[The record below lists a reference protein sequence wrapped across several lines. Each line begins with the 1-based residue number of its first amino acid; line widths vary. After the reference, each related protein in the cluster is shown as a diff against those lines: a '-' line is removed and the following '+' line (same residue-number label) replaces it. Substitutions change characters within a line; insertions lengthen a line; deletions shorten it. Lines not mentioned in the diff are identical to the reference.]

1 MSFNY
6 KDLGD
11 SLRRKFAGVAAADD
25 MLRRVAFEEAMS
37 DRHGGAQPSFV
48 QSLLNVL
55 DTNVPNIKPEVLTAA
70 MLLPMPRGMMNE
82 HRGLDGV
89 TPETKDLYLLMMR
102 NQNPAFA
109 ATQSPEAA
117 QLAMTFLI
125 VNAEQMEETRRTQY
139 VPYAQFMR
147 MASDMATL
155 KSMLDGGMVSSGAP
169 QLDKLFADT
178 AQRIDVAAKDF
189 FNAPQPG
196 QKPPR
201 P

>member
-11 SLRRKFAGVAAADD
+11 SLRRKFAGVAEAQD
-25 MLRRVAFEEAMS
+25 MLRRVNFEEAMS
-37 DRHGGAQPSFV
+37 DRHGGTEPSFI
-48 QSLLNVL
+48 QCLLNVL
-55 DTNVPNIKPEVLTAA
+55 DKNVPNIKPEVLTAA

-89 TPETKDLYLLMMR
+89 TPEAKDLYLLMRR
-102 NQNPAFA
+102 NQNPAYA

-125 VNAEQMEETRRTQY
+125 VNAEEMEKTRQTQY
-139 VPYAQFMR
+139 VPYAMFMR
-147 MASDMATL
+147 AASEMASL
-155 KSMLDGGMVSSGAP
+155 KSLLDGGIVSSGAP
-169 QLDKLFADT
+169 QLDKLFSDT
-178 AQRIDVAAKDF
+178 AQRIEAAVKDF
-189 FNAPQPG
+189 FNAPPAG

>member
-11 SLRRKFAGVAAADD
+11 SLRRKFAGVAGAED
-25 MLRRVAFEEAMS
+25 MLRRVAFEETMS
-37 DRHGGAQPSFV
+37 DRHGGTQPSFV

-55 DTNVPNIKPEVLTAA
+55 DKNVPNIKPEVLTAA

-89 TPETKDLYLLMMR
+89 TPETKDLYLLMMH

-109 ATQSPEAA
+109 ATKSPEAA

-147 MASDMATL
+147 MASDMGGL

-178 AQRIDVAAKDF
+178 AARIDAAAKDF

-196 QKPPR
+196 QKPPHR
-201 P
+201 

>member
-1 MSFNY
+1 MSFDY

-11 SLRRKFAGVAAADD
+11 SLRRKFAGVASAQD

-37 DRHGGAQPSFV
+37 DRRGGTEPSFI
-48 QSLLNVL
+48 QHLLNVL
-55 DTNVPNIKPEVLTAA
+55 DKNVPNIQPEVLTTA

-82 HRGLDGV
+82 HRGLDNV

-102 NQNPAFA
+102 NQNPAVA

-117 QLAMTFLI
+117 QLAMTFMI
-125 VNAEQMEETRRTQY
+125 VNAEQMEKTRQSQY

-147 MASDMATL
+147 TASEMAAL
-155 KSMLDGGMVSSGAP
+155 KKMLDGGMVSSGAP
-169 QLDKLFADT
+169 QLDKLFTDT
-178 AQRIDVAAKDF
+178 AQRIEAAAKDF
-189 FNAPQPG
+189 FNAPPAG
-196 QKPPR
+196 QKPPH

>member
-1 MSFNY
+1 MSFDY

-11 SLRRKFAGVAAADD
+11 SLRRKFAGVASAQD

-37 DRHGGAQPSFV
+37 DRRGGTEPSFI
-48 QSLLNVL
+48 QHLLNVL
-55 DTNVPNIKPEVLTAA
+55 DKNVPNIQPEVLTTA

-82 HRGLDGV
+82 HRGLDNV

-102 NQNPAFA
+102 NQNPAVA

-117 QLAMTFLI
+117 QLAMTFMI
-125 VNAEQMEETRRTQY
+125 VNAEQMEKTRQSQY

-147 MASDMATL
+147 AASEMAAL
-155 KSMLDGGMVSSGAP
+155 KKMLDGGMVSSGAP
-169 QLDKLFADT
+169 QLDKLFTDT
-178 AQRIDVAAKDF
+178 AQRIEAAAKDF
-189 FNAPQPG
+189 FNAPPAG
-196 QKPPR
+196 QKPPH